1 MRLYETAFLIA
12 PNLPEE
18 EMEKLIKQMADFV
31 TKKKGKMV
39 NQDNWGKKR
48 LAYPI
53 LKFEEA
59 FYVFFLYEAEA
70 DVSTELERRFKQT
83 EAVIRYLTVRK
94 EAADAVRK
102 KGKRIPKTRETRYSP
117 EKEMIEEAVEK
128 EDTTQPELIER
139 EEKVEEKK
147 AEISEEKQEKE
158 EKKEKEKK
166 KVVTEEAEKKEADKE
181 KKEAKDKK
189 EDKDKEEVK
198 EKKAAKE
205 KKTKE
210 RKKESGETD
219 EAPKK
224 TPAEEKSKEE
234 K

>member
-18 EMEKLIKQMADFV
+18 EIEKLIKQMADLV

-39 NQDNWGKKR
+39 NLDNWGKKKM
-48 LAYPI
+48 AYPI

-59 FYVFFLYEAEA
+59 FYVFFLYEGEAEIP
-70 DVSTELERRFKQT
+70 TELERRFKQN
-83 EAVIRYLTVRK
+83 EAIIRYLTVRK

-117 EKEMIEEAVEK
+117 DKEMIEEVEESEK
-128 EDTTQPELIER
+128 KSKAEDI
-139 EEKVEEKK
+139 VEEKEAK
-147 AEISEEKQEKE
+147 IEEEKGE
-158 EKKEKEKK
+158 EKKEEA
-166 KVVTEEAEKKEADKE
+166 VTEKAEEVEEEVIEKKEVKE
-181 KKEAKDKK
+181 KKEAKAKK
-189 EDKDKEEVK
+189 EDKEEEKETEEVK

-210 RKKESGETD
+210 KKKETD
-219 EAPKK
+219 
-224 TPAEEKSKEE
+224 EKSKEE